1 LNETKFT
8 QSLLASGEKVLLQ
21 TAFRSI
27 QGENGQ
33 VIRARVLLDSAR
45 QRTFM
50 TNQLAQKLRLS
61 IKHKE
66 YLSVSTFVAS
76 KATNID
82 TNVANL

>member
-1 LNETKFT
+1 M
-8 QSLLASGEKVLLQ
+8 LLQ